1 LKSELLLKKIREKY
15 KNYLNFLEEKIKSIV
30 NEKILI
36 PQFITQGKRLRALA
50 FIIALKNHNL
60 LNEITLNLAISIEL
74 LHASSLIH
82 DDIIDNDEFRRE
94 SLTLNKSYGNT
105 IAVLSGD
112 YVFIKSLEFAKNY
125 QNFLILEEFIS
136 TAKKMV
142 KGEFLE
148 EFLSIEEKLNENVYL
163 DIIYNKTGSL
173 FEYALACS
181 EIVIKGNSYNLKNA
195 GKMLGIAY
203 QIIDDCEDLI
213 NDINKNK
220 ITLPLIY
227 TYHYKSNVLNKLNDI
242 EYIKRTIRESKAVEK
257 TINLALYYL
266 NEFEKAIDDNLKI
279 EFEDYINYLKFRAF
293 ECNEQFS

>member
-1 LKSELLLKKIREKY
+1 
-15 KNYLNFLEEKIKSIV
+15 
-30 NEKILI
+30 
-36 PQFITQGKRLRALA
+36 
-50 FIIALKNHNL
+50 
-60 LNEITLNLAISIEL
+60 
-74 LHASSLIH
+74 
-82 DDIIDNDEFRRE
+82 
-94 SLTLNKSYGNT
+94 
-105 IAVLSGD
+105 
-112 YVFIKSLEFAKNY
+112 
-125 QNFLILEEFIS
+125 
-136 TAKKMV
+136 MV